1 VKAAR
6 AAVALLLVV
15 SLAACAQTFD
25 ATTLGVPATLA
36 AAAGQPPAGERFA
49 VSSKAVFGLWG
60 IARLR
65 QPSLRKALAAQLGGG
80 TGVADVRIRVRSRWS
95 DLLVT
100 LLTAGLIVPRTV
112 TFEGVVTK

>member
-1 VKAAR
+1 MARR
-6 AAVALLLVV
+6 AALALALACTLAGC
-15 SLAACAQTFD
+15 SLSFD

-36 AAAGQPPAGERFA
+36 SAAGQPSAGDRFA

-60 IARLR
+60 IARLK

-80 TGVADVRIRVRSRWS
+80 TGVTDVKIRVRSRWS
-95 DLLVT
+95 DVLFTVI
-100 LLTAGLIVPRTV
+100 TAGLIVPRTV

>member
-1 VKAAR
+1 VRARR
-6 AAVALLLVV
+6 AAIALALVC
-15 SLAACAQTFD
+15 SLTGCSLSYD
-25 ATTLGVPATLA
+25 ATTLGVSATLA
-36 AAAGQPPAGERFA
+36 SPAGQPPTGDRFA

-80 TGVADVRIRVRSRWS
+80 GGVADVKIRERSRWS
-95 DLLVT
+95 DVLISV
-100 LLTAGLIVPRTV
+100 LTAGLIVPRTI